1 MTIPYNEIDTNIIA
15 LVRAL
20 NEFDGLT
27 TIGSCGGHPN
37 PTICQE
43 PEGSW
48 SIIMKFDHGNDG
60 WLALEFLSWLINHDA
75 ANAGKRVLLYPTARP
90 PHLNHPGRVL
100 SFVFKGENEDPDE
113 WAMWIHQ
120 VRIECYISPVVE
132 SKILLVGGC

>member
-1 MTIPYNEIDTNIIA
+1 M
-15 LVRAL
+15 L

-37 PTICQE
+37 PTIYQE

-75 ANAGKRVLLYPTARP
+75 AMQENAFCSIQPRD
-90 PHLNHPGRVL
+90 HP
-100 SFVFKGENEDPDE
+100 
-113 WAMWIHQ
+113 I
-120 VRIECYISPVVE
+120 
-132 SKILLVGGC
+132 